1 MLPQQVHGY
10 LHNFFQENNCPII
23 SKDEHYMTVQLTVD
37 MDKRIMNRPFYWKY
51 IESTETDPSPAQLT
65 LITNHNEVNV
75 DVKGEIVHF
84 GSYRLNQL
92 FQVTREL
99 GTYVQMFENVDPS
112 EDQTILTPFLGINY
126 KVSYY
131 CDRTKEMLYSL
142 GINMMTGQIYDN
154 FHDMLTELELV
165 TTPPT
170 KSFPLQ
176 YIIKPIRAL
185 KRLDDVVENMINLDD
200 HEWAEDAKKR
210 WQRDQRVLE
219 YFYEEVEE
227 KPECY
232 EIEKKALE
240 ERYVARINIEII
252 NGGLFYIR

>member
-1 MLPQQVHGY
+1 M
-10 LHNFFQENNCPII
+10 
-23 SKDEHYMTVQLTVD
+23 
-37 MDKRIMNRPFYWKY
+37 
-51 IESTETDPSPAQLT
+51 
-65 LITNHNEVNV
+65 ITNHNEVNV
-75 DVKGEIVHF
+75 DIKGEIVHF

-112 EDQTILTPFLGINY
+112 ETQTILTPFLGINY

-142 GINMMTGQIYDN
+142 GINMMTGQIIDN
-154 FHDMLTELELV
+154 FHDMLTEHELV
-165 TTPPT
+165 TDLPAT
-170 KSFPLQ
+170 SFPLQ
-176 YIIKPIRAL
+176 YIIKPVRAL
-185 KRLDDVVENMINLDD
+185 KRLDDVVENMINQDD
-200 HEWAEDAKKR
+200 HTWAEEATKH

-240 ERYVARINIEII
+240 ERYEARINVEII